1 MPLWVISLSTSWGIV
16 YRSPIPTDLLLNPH
30 LSNDA
35 KAAAILYTCDDSR
48 WNLAEMAVGL
58 HTTEEK
64 LSEIFSVLN
73 ERGYLDIHFEDG
85 VSVLTL
91 L

>member
-1 MPLWVISLSTSWGIV
+1 MNQNRNNTHIRRTPV
-16 YRSPIPTDLLLNPH
+16 PTDLLLNPH

-35 KAAAILYTCDDSR
+35 KAAAAILYACDDSR
-48 WNLAEMAVGL
+48 WSLAKMAAEQ

-73 ERGYLDIHFEDG
+73 EWGYLDIHFEDG
-85 VSVLTL
+85 VSILTL

>member
-1 MPLWVISLSTSWGIV
+1 MLNLNQNNIHIRRTPV
-16 YRSPIPTDLLLNPH
+16 PTDLLLNPR

-35 KAAAILYTCDDSR
+35 KAAAAILYTCDDSE
-48 WNLAEMAVGL
+48 WSLAEMGGEL

-64 LSEIFSVLN
+64 LSEIYSVLN
-73 ERGYLDIHFEDG
+73 EWGYLDIHCEDG

>member
-1 MPLWVISLSTSWGIV
+1 MMKLNRNNIHIRRTPV
-16 YRSPIPTDLLLNPH
+16 PTDLLLNPH

-35 KAAAILYTCDDSR
+35 KAAAAILYTRDDSR
-48 WNLAEMAVGL
+48 WSLSEMAAKL

-73 ERGYLDIHFEDG
+73 EWGYLEIHFDDG

>member
-1 MPLWVISLSTSWGIV
+1 MMNLNRNNTHIRRTPV
-16 YRSPIPTDLLLNPH
+16 PTGLLLNPH

-35 KAAAILYTCDDSR
+35 KAAAAILYACDYSQ
-48 WNLAEMAVGL
+48 WSLAEMAVGL

>member
-1 MPLWVISLSTSWGIV
+1 MLNLNQNNIHIRRTSV
-16 YRSPIPTDLLLNPH
+16 PTYLLLNPH

-35 KAAAILYTCDDSR
+35 KAAAAILYACDYSQ
-48 WNLAEMAVGL
+48 WSLAEMAVGL

-73 ERGYLDIHFEDG
+73 EWEYLDIHFEDG

>member
-1 MPLWVISLSTSWGIV
+1 MMKLNRNNIHIRRTPV
-16 YRSPIPTDLLLNPH
+16 PTDLLLNPH

-35 KAAAILYTCDDSR
+35 KAAVAILYTCDDSR
-48 WNLAEMAVGL
+48 WSLAKMAAEL

-73 ERGYLDIHFEDG
+73 EWGYLEIHFDDG

>member
-1 MPLWVISLSTSWGIV
+1 MMHLNMNRT
-16 YRSPIPTDLLLNPH
+16 PIRRTPVPTDILLNPY

-35 KAAAILYTCDDSR
+35 KAAAAILYTYDDSR
-48 WNLAEMAVGL
+48 WSLATMAEEL
-58 HTTEEK
+58 HTTGKK
-64 LSEIFSVLN
+64 LAAILAALN
-73 ERGYLDIHFEDG
+73 QWGYLDIHYEDG

>member
-1 MPLWVISLSTSWGIV
+1 MLNPNRNNTNIRRTPV
-16 YRSPIPTDLLLNPH
+16 PTDLLLNPN

-35 KAAAILYTCDDSR
+35 KAAAAILYTRDDSR
-48 WNLAEMAVGL
+48 WSLAEMAAKL

-73 ERGYLDIHFEDG
+73 EWGYLEINFDDG
-85 VSVLTL
+85 VSVLML

>member
-1 MPLWVISLSTSWGIV
+1 MLNLNRNNTHVRRTPVT
-16 YRSPIPTDLLLNPH
+16 TDLLLNPH

-35 KAAAILYTCDDSR
+35 KAAAAILYACDDSQ
-48 WNLAEMAVGL
+48 WSLAEMAAEL

-64 LSEIFSVLN
+64 LSEVFSELN
-73 ERGYLDIHFEDG
+73 EWRYLDIHFEDG

>member
-1 MPLWVISLSTSWGIV
+1 MLNPNRNNTNIRRTPV
-16 YRSPIPTDLLLNPH
+16 PTDLLLNPN

-35 KAAAILYTCDDSR
+35 KAAAAILYACDDSQ
-48 WNLAEMAVGL
+48 WSLAEMAVEL

-64 LSEIFSVLN
+64 LSEIYSVLN
-73 ERGYLDIHFEDG
+73 EWGYLDIHFEDG
-85 VSVLTL
+85 VSVLML

>member
-1 MPLWVISLSTSWGIV
+1 MLNLNRNNAHIRRTSV
-16 YRSPIPTDLLLNPH
+16 PTDLLLSPH

-35 KAAAILYTCDDSR
+35 KSAAAILYTCDDSR
-48 WNLAEMAVGL
+48 WSLAEMAAEL

-64 LSEIFSVLN
+64 LSDIFLVLD
-73 ERGYLDIHFEDG
+73 EWGYLDIHFEDG

>member
-1 MPLWVISLSTSWGIV
+1 MLNLNQNNIHIRRTPV
-16 YRSPIPTDLLLNPH
+16 PTDLLLNPH

-35 KAAAILYTCDDSR
+35 KAAAAILYTCDDSR
-48 WNLAEMAVGL
+48 WNLAEMAVRL

-64 LSEIFSVLN
+64 LSEIFSALN
-73 ERGYLDIHFEDG
+73 EWGYLDIHCEDG

>member
-1 MPLWVISLSTSWGIV
+1 MMNLNRNNTHIRRTPV
-16 YRSPIPTDLLLNPH
+16 PTDLLLNPH

-35 KAAAILYTCDDSR
+35 KAAAILYTCDNSR
-48 WNLAEMAVGL
+48 WSLVEMAAEL

-73 ERGYLDIHFEDG
+73 EWGYLDIHFEDG
-85 VSVLTL
+85 VSVLML

>member
-1 MPLWVISLSTSWGIV
+1 MLNLNRNNTHIRRT
-16 YRSPIPTDLLLNPH
+16 PIPTDLLLNPH

-35 KAAAILYTCDDSR
+35 KAAAAILYAGDDSQ
-48 WNLAEMAVGL
+48 WSITEMAAEL

-73 ERGYLDIHFEDG
+73 EWGYLDIHFEDG

>member
-1 MPLWVISLSTSWGIV
+1 MMNLNHNNTHIRRT
-16 YRSPIPTDLLLNPH
+16 PIPTDMLLNPH

-35 KAAAILYTCDDSR
+35 KITAAILYTCDDS
-48 WNLAEMAVGL
+48 WWSLAEMAARL

-64 LSEIFSVLN
+64 LSKIFSELN
-73 ERGYLDIHFEDG
+73 EWGYLDIHCEDG

>member
-1 MPLWVISLSTSWGIV
+1 MMNLNRNNTRIRRTPV
-16 YRSPIPTDLLLNPH
+16 PTGLLLNPH

-35 KAAAILYTCDDSR
+35 KAAAAILYTRDNSR
-48 WNLAEMAVGL
+48 WSLSEMAAKL

-73 ERGYLDIHFEDG
+73 EWGYLEIHFDDG

>member
-1 MPLWVISLSTSWGIV
+1 MMNLNRNNTHIRRT
-16 YRSPIPTDLLLNPH
+16 PIPTDLLLSPH

-35 KAAAILYTCDDSR
+35 KTAAAILYTYDDSR
-48 WNLAEMAVGL
+48 WSLAEMAGGL

-64 LSEIFSVLN
+64 LSEIFSELN
-73 ERGYLDIHFEDG
+73 EWGYLDVRYEDG

>member
-1 MPLWVISLSTSWGIV
+1 MMNLNHNNTHIRRT
-16 YRSPIPTDLLLNPH
+16 PIPTDMLLNPH

-35 KAAAILYTCDDSR
+35 KAAAAILYTCDDS
-48 WNLAEMAVGL
+48 WWSLAEMAARL
-58 HTTEEK
+58 HTTEEQ

-73 ERGYLDIHFEDG
+73 EWGYLDIHFEDG

>member
-1 MPLWVISLSTSWGIV
+1 MMNLNRNNTHVRRTPV
-16 YRSPIPTDLLLNPH
+16 PTDLLLNPH

-35 KAAAILYTCDDSR
+35 KAAAAILNNYDDSR
-48 WNLAEMAVGL
+48 WSLAEMAAKL

-73 ERGYLDIHFEDG
+73 EWGYLEIHFDDG

>member
-1 MPLWVISLSTSWGIV
+1 MLNLNRNNTHIRRT
-16 YRSPIPTDLLLNPH
+16 PIPTDLLLNPN

-35 KAAAILYTCDDSR
+35 KAAAAILYACDYSQ
-48 WNLAEMAVGL
+48 WSLAEMAAEL

-64 LSEIFSVLN
+64 LSEVFSELN
-73 ERGYLDIHFEDG
+73 EWRYLDIHFEDG

>member
-1 MPLWVISLSTSWGIV
+1 MNLNRNNIHIRRTPV
-16 YRSPIPTDLLLNPH
+16 PTDLLLDPH

-35 KAAAILYTCDDSR
+35 KAAAAILYTCDDSR
-48 WNLAEMAVGL
+48 WSLAEMAGKL

>member
-1 MPLWVISLSTSWGIV
+1 MLNPNRNNTNIRRTPV
-16 YRSPIPTDLLLNPH
+16 PTDLLLNPN

-35 KAAAILYTCDDSR
+35 KAAAAILYACDDSQ
-48 WNLAEMAVGL
+48 WSLAEMAVEL

-64 LSEIFSVLN
+64 LSEIYSVLN
-73 ERGYLDIHFEDG
+73 EWGYLDIHFDDG
-85 VSVLTL
+85 VSVLML

>member
-1 MPLWVISLSTSWGIV
+1 MLNLNRNNTYIRRTPV
-16 YRSPIPTDLLLNPH
+16 PTDLLLDPH

-35 KAAAILYTCDDSR
+35 KAAAAILYACDDSQ
-48 WNLAEMAVGL
+48 WSLAEMAVEL

-64 LSEIFSVLN
+64 LSKIFSELN
-73 ERGYLDIHFEDG
+73 EWGYLDIHCEDG

>member
-1 MPLWVISLSTSWGIV
+1 MLNLNRNNTHIRRT
-16 YRSPIPTDLLLNPH
+16 PIPTDLLLNPH

-35 KAAAILYTCDDSR
+35 KAAAAILYACDYSQ
-48 WNLAEMAVGL
+48 WSLAEMAAEL

-64 LSEIFSVLN
+64 LSEVFSELN
-73 ERGYLDIHFEDG
+73 EWRYLDIHFEDG

>member
-1 MPLWVISLSTSWGIV
+1 MMNLNRNNIHIRRTPV
-16 YRSPIPTDLLLNPH
+16 PTDLLLNPH

-35 KAAAILYTCDDSR
+35 KAAAAILYACDYSQ
-48 WNLAEMAVGL
+48 WSLAEMAAEL

-64 LSEIFSVLN
+64 LSEIYSVLN
-73 ERGYLDIHFEDG
+73 EWGYLDIHFEDG

>member
-1 MPLWVISLSTSWGIV
+1 MMNLNRNNTHIRRTPV
-16 YRSPIPTDLLLNPH
+16 PTDLLLNPH

-35 KAAAILYTCDDSR
+35 KAAAAILYPYDDSR
-48 WNLAEMAVGL
+48 WSLAEMAAEL

-73 ERGYLDIHFEDG
+73 EWGYLEIHFDDG

>member
-1 MPLWVISLSTSWGIV
+1 MLNLNRNNTHVRRTPV
-16 YRSPIPTDLLLNPH
+16 PTDLLLNPH

-35 KAAAILYTCDDSR
+35 KAAAAILYACDDSQ
-48 WNLAEMAVGL
+48 WSLAEMAAEL

-73 ERGYLDIHFEDG
+73 EWEYLDIHFEDG
-85 VSVLTL
+85 VSVMTL

>member
-1 MPLWVISLSTSWGIV
+1 MNLNRNNIHIRRTPV
-16 YRSPIPTDLLLNPH
+16 PTDLLLNPH

-35 KAAAILYTCDDSR
+35 KAAAAILSPCDASR
-48 WNLAEMAVGL
+48 WSLAEMAAEL

-73 ERGYLDIHFEDG
+73 ERGYLDIHCEDG

>member
-1 MPLWVISLSTSWGIV
+1 MMKLNRNNIHIRRTPV
-16 YRSPIPTDLLLNPH
+16 PTDLLLNPH

-35 KAAAILYTCDDSR
+35 KAAAAILYACDYSQ
-48 WNLAEMAVGL
+48 WSLAEMAVGL

-73 ERGYLDIHFEDG
+73 EWEYLDIHFEDG

>member
-1 MPLWVISLSTSWGIV
+1 MLNLNRNNTYIRRTPV
-16 YRSPIPTDLLLNPH
+16 PTDLLLDPH

-35 KAAAILYTCDDSR
+35 KAAAAILYACDDSQ
-48 WNLAEMAVGL
+48 WSLAEMAVEL

-64 LSEIFSVLN
+64 LSEIYSVLN
-73 ERGYLDIHFEDG
+73 EWGYLDIHFEDG
-85 VSVLTL
+85 VSVLML

>member
-1 MPLWVISLSTSWGIV
+1 MLNLNRNNTHIRRTPV
-16 YRSPIPTDLLLNPH
+16 PTDLLLNSH

-35 KAAAILYTCDDSR
+35 KAAAAILYACDDSQ
-48 WNLAEMAVGL
+48 WSLAEMAAEL

>member
-1 MPLWVISLSTSWGIV
+1 MMNLNRNNTRICRTPV
-16 YRSPIPTDLLLNPH
+16 PTDLLLNSH

-35 KAAAILYTCDDSR
+35 KAAAAILYTYDDSR
-48 WNLAEMAVGL
+48 WSLAEMAAKL

-73 ERGYLDIHFEDG
+73 EWEYLDIHFEDG

>member
-1 MPLWVISLSTSWGIV
+1 MMKLNRNNIHIRRTPV
-16 YRSPIPTDLLLNPH
+16 PTDLLLNPH

-35 KAAAILYTCDDSR
+35 KAAAAILYTRDDSR
-48 WNLAEMAVGL
+48 WSLAEMAAKL

-73 ERGYLDIHFEDG
+73 ESGYLEIHFDDG
-85 VSVLTL
+85 VSGLTL

>member
-1 MPLWVISLSTSWGIV
+1 MMKLNRNNIHIRRTPV
-16 YRSPIPTDLLLNPH
+16 PADLLLNPH

-35 KAAAILYTCDDSR
+35 KAAAAILYTRDDSR
-48 WNLAEMAVGL
+48 WSLAEMAAKL

-73 ERGYLDIHFEDG
+73 EWGYLEIHFDDG

>member
-1 MPLWVISLSTSWGIV
+1 MNLNRNNIHIRRTPV
-16 YRSPIPTDLLLNPH
+16 PTGLLLNPH

-35 KAAAILYTCDDSR
+35 KAAAAILYTCDDSR
-48 WNLAEMAVGL
+48 WSLAKMAAEL

-73 ERGYLDIHFEDG
+73 EWGYLEINFDDG

>member
-1 MPLWVISLSTSWGIV
+1 MMKLNRNNIHIRRTPV
-16 YRSPIPTDLLLNPH
+16 PTDLLLNPH

-35 KAAAILYTCDDSR
+35 KAAAAILYTCDNSR
-48 WNLAEMAVGL
+48 WSLVEMAAEL

-64 LSEIFSVLN
+64 LSEFFSVLN
-73 ERGYLDIHFEDG
+73 EWGYLDIHFDDG

>member
-1 MPLWVISLSTSWGIV
+1 MMNLNRNNTHIRRTPV
-16 YRSPIPTDLLLNPH
+16 PTDLLLNPH

-35 KAAAILYTCDDSR
+35 KAAAAILYTRDDSR
-48 WNLAEMAVGL
+48 WSLAEMAAKL

-73 ERGYLDIHFEDG
+73 EWGYLEIHFDDG
-85 VSVLTL
+85 VSVLML

>member
-1 MPLWVISLSTSWGIV
+1 MLNLNRNNTHVRRT
-16 YRSPIPTDLLLNPH
+16 PIPTGLLLDPH

-35 KAAAILYTCDDSR
+35 KAAAAILYACDDSQ
-48 WNLAEMAVGL
+48 WSLAEMAVEL

-64 LSEIFSVLN
+64 LSEIYSVLN
-73 ERGYLDIHFEDG
+73 EWGYLDIHFEDG
-85 VSVLTL
+85 VSVLML

>member
-1 MPLWVISLSTSWGIV
+1 MMKLNRNNIHIRRTPV
-16 YRSPIPTDLLLNPH
+16 PTGLLLNPH

-35 KAAAILYTCDDSR
+35 KAAAAILYACDDSQ
-48 WNLAEMAVGL
+48 WSLAEMAVEL

-64 LSEIFSVLN
+64 LSEVFSVLN
-73 ERGYLDIHFEDG
+73 EWEYLDIHFEDG